1 MTTTG
6 YADFLPKSPLEQG
19 LVSVMMLNGLV
30 IFGTVVA
37 LTGSALKRSQA
48 QAQRVHDQR
57 KRLTLFRK
65 WLQKWNVPER
75 DCRDVVTFFS
85 ELSARRDEGRQE
97 SDIVFELP
105 AFLRQ
110 QVAKFVVQDLLSQ
123 CAPLARLK
131 PEVHELLASY
141 CVPIELPTGH
151 DLFRLGDDIEGSGG
165 GLWLLEKGS
174 VTALRNQEPSEMPA
188 KDNDSDVPCLLGEGA
203 LLADVISACSSRMW
217 TIRTERPCRIWQL
230 REPSLRA
237 ALKIYPDITDHVMGF
252 IRDRIMAWLSGQDDR
267 EEYGWCEL
275 VQLLKRSFIMGPLR
289 ERLKDCYLALQL
301 ATIEEGTLSQLLAA
315 WLEMSAT
322 QKMALKDQPDDQ
334 RASSAR
340 AATANHENLA
350 TPTATPDVSIAG
362 GRAGRGDA
370 AVTSIRPSP
379 LASEGAPVA
388 APPPSLPTVVRG
400 DASTGGGGGGG
411 GDGGG
416 DACVQV
422 DLPLPPPA
430 ALPPSA
436 SSPVSQWVQSS
447 SGLLSPSSLPP
458 AVEQAL
464 SRADAVRRSHGNG
477 GSSGRGLTPV
487 GDGLPRASSHPNA
500 GCGVTEVFSGGGGH
514 ALEPSSASAG
524 ASQVGAPAA
533 ALSSARR
540 PPQSISPFA
549 IAATLP
555 NYQNESAKQIGTVV
569 AADGRVILEVPS
581 VALANSGLMP
591 SSPYGTSAP
600 YLPTSLSLKDDGT
613 LNGCIGTGAA
623 SPNAAAGEPMQLPP
637 CSSPGSPQWVSVPDS
652 AHADLAAHA
661 KMSPSSPV
669 MWQSPLAALPTSAST
684 PLSMSVP
691 HRTASSGRRRAPS
704 FEYNR
709 RGGGGGGDGGG
720 QHILVQPAS
729 PMGPKSSTVASQIWY
744 GFASGSSATAA
755 AARMATAARV
765 QQTPMSPQGPG
776 GSSTRT
782 VAAVTPPSPP
792 PAAPTPPPAAPSLP
806 AAVLVQQTAPGYTT
820 FMHKIFLDAGVNLQ
834 PRQSNVAITDTKMA
848 VDMTVARGP
857 LQPMGPTILA
867 PSCSTCGC
875 ATCAYCA
882 RPIVSQGAG
891 AVLQQ
896 LDQVRGQSA
905 GRSSVGAPHSP
916 PPQRFLATANVIPA
930 GSQNNPSRQLSGL
943 HGSRQASG
951 ANISAIGGTAGSRQ
965 ASGIDHTIS
974 GGGENNVAPV
984 ESSATHLA
992 NLSPAMTAVAQRSPM
1007 RRLQSSSLAR
1017 SASHQ
1022 RVPPAT
1028 AAQGFTRLRS
1038 SSGISYSGVGVSG
1051 GGSLSATGVDR
1062 GRLGGEGGL
1071 NRNRS
1076 ESLRSAGGGS
1086 GSFGSGGGNGA
1097 SGGGGGGNGASG
1109 GGGGGNGGSGGG
1121 GGSSVLTPG
1130 AALAAAAAAVS
1141 GPEEG
1146 GDGGGGG
1153 IDKAAEGLRPSEA
1166 GLADALLPKSGT
1178 IRII

>member
-379 LASEGAPVA
+379 LASEGA
-388 APPPSLPTVVRG
+388 
-400 DASTGGGGGGG
+400 
-411 GDGGG
+411 
-416 DACVQV
+416 
-422 DLPLPPPA
+422 
-430 ALPPSA
+430 
-436 SSPVSQWVQSS
+436 
-447 SGLLSPSSLPP
+447 
-458 AVEQAL
+458 
-464 SRADAVRRSHGNG
+464 
-477 GSSGRGLTPV
+477 SSGRGLTPV